1 MKQVLLPASSA
12 SPALSSHKEGITIL
26 YSPFLIAESLVNEGL
41 HFLKQVS
48 YFWAAPKPRKK
59 CFISTPFLKIL
70 NPLLG

>member
-1 MKQVLLPASSA
+1 MKQVSPPASSA
-12 SPALSSHKEGITIL
+12 SPALSSQKEGITIL

-59 CFISTPFLKIL
+59 CFYQPPFSKSLIL
-70 NPLLG
+70 C